1 MWLVA
6 PNKEKRMNLPKAGEK
21 APDFEAL
28 TDSGESIKLS
38 DFLGKDV
45 VLYFYP
51 RADTPGCTKEA
62 CGFRDDFSAYQKK
75 GVVVLGVSPDT
86 VKKQSNF
93 KHKFELPFT
102 LIADDDHKVSELFGV
117 WGLKKFMG
125 REYEGVHR
133 ITFLIDKKGV
143 IREVFEKVKPDLHSA
158 EILAALEG

>member
-1 MWLVA
+1 M
-6 PNKEKRMNLPKAGEK
+6 KLPQSGDP

-38 DFLGKDV
+38 NFQGKYV

-62 CGFRDDFSAYQKK
+62 CGFRDEYSAYKK
-75 GVVVLGVSPDT
+75 RGVVLLGVSPDT
-86 VKKQSNF
+86 VKKQANF
-93 KHKFELPFT
+93 KNKFELPFT
-102 LIADDDHKVSELFGV
+102 LIADEEHNISDLYGV

-133 ITFLIDKKGV
+133 TTFLIDKEGV
-143 IREVFEKVKPDLHSA
+143 IKQVFEKVKPETHSA
-158 EILAALEG
+158 EILIALDSQT

>member
-1 MWLVA
+1 
-6 PNKEKRMNLPKAGEK
+6 MNIPQPGEN

-28 TDSGESIKLS
+28 TDAGEPIKLS
-38 DFLGKDV
+38 DFRGKDV

-62 CGFRDDFSAYQKK
+62 CGFRDDYSAYKKK
-75 GVVVLGVSPDT
+75 GVAVLGVSPDT

-93 KHKFELPFT
+93 KEKFELPFT
-102 LIADDDHKVSELFGV
+102 LIADEEHSISELYGV

-133 ITFLIDKKGV
+133 TTFLIDKEGK
-143 IREVFEKVKPDLHSA
+143 IKQIFEKVKPDTHST
-158 EILAALEG
+158 EILAALGE

>member
-1 MWLVA
+1 MKLPQPGDPA
-6 PNKEKRMNLPKAGEK
+6 PA
-21 APDFEAL
+21 FEAL
-28 TDSGESIKLS
+28 TDTGQSIKLS
-38 DFLGKDV
+38 DYRGKNV

-62 CGFRDDFSAYQKK
+62 CGFRDDISVYEDK

-86 VKKQSNF
+86 VKKQAKF
-93 KHKFELPFT
+93 KNKFKLPFT
-102 LIADDDHKVSELFGV
+102 LIADDEHLVSELYGA

-133 ITFLIDKKGV
+133 ITFLIDKNGV
-143 IREVFEKVKPDLHSA
+143 IREVFEKVKPETHST

>member
-1 MWLVA
+1 MKLPQPGDPA
-6 PNKEKRMNLPKAGEK
+6 PA
-21 APDFEAL
+21 FEAL
-28 TDSGESIKLS
+28 TDTGQSIKLS
-38 DFLGKDV
+38 DYRGKNV

-62 CGFRDDFSAYQKK
+62 CGFRDDISVYEDK

-86 VKKQSNF
+86 VKKQAKF
-93 KHKFELPFT
+93 KNKFKLPFT
-102 LIADDDHKVSELFGV
+102 LIADDEHLVSELYGV

-133 ITFLIDKKGV
+133 ITFLIDKNGV
-143 IREVFEKVKPDLHSA
+143 IREVFEKVKPETHST

>member
-1 MWLVA
+1 MKLPQPGDPA
-6 PNKEKRMNLPKAGEK
+6 PAF
-21 APDFEAL
+21 AAL
-28 TDSGESIKLS
+28 TDTGQSIKLS
-38 DFLGKDV
+38 DYRGKNV

-62 CGFRDDFSAYQKK
+62 CGFRDDISVYEDK

-86 VKKQSNF
+86 VKKQAKF
-93 KHKFELPFT
+93 KNKFKLPFT
-102 LIADDDHKVSELFGV
+102 LIADDEHLVSELYGA

-133 ITFLIDKKGV
+133 ITFLIDKNGV
-143 IREVFEKVKPDLHSA
+143 IREVFEKVKPETHST